1 MLRLRMT
8 PDILALFVVGIVEF
22 DQAVEPEHRAE
33 ERIERIEIR
42 RRNEHGHFRVLDRLL
57 DECHRLARATRK
69 LHLKEI
75 GNIARPEIHPRQIP
89 QVKIFQDERRRT
101 FEAETI
107 ERSRIGDRIR

>member
-42 RRNEHGHFRVLDRLL
+42 CRNEHGHFGVLDRLL
-57 DECHRLARATRK
+57 DERHRLACTTRK

-89 QVKIFQDERRRT
+89 
-101 FEAETI
+101 
-107 ERSRIGDRIR
+107 